1 LAAAAVLLF
10 VEMWSV
16 VPAPT
21 LPLLALAVVVPEL
34 APWALAACAA
44 IAALAWAIARGR
56 LRAAALTLC
65 ALAAACSLVPLLQV
79 RATIAVAERAMDRVA
94 RRSARGPSSRAFDP
108 VTSFTGYRIAAGIR
122 VRRDIPIALRDG
134 TPSAIDLYRPAA
146 SGTHPTLVVIY
157 GGAWRFGSRAD
168 TSEID
173 RAFAGRGYTV
183 IAIDYRHAPAHR
195 FPSQLEDVRDAL
207 AAIARQ
213 ARGWDVDPQRVALLG
228 RSAGAELALLAAYT
242 SPALRV
248 RAAVGYYTPAN
259 LVRGYREPPRPDPS
273 DVRAILRAY
282 LGGTPEE
289 RMSAYVAASPL
300 SLVRRG
306 LPPTL
311 LIAGGRDELV
321 SLDFQHELR
330 DALVANGVPVVAL
343 ELPWSN
349 HAFDA
354 VANGVGGQLARHYT
368 QLFLTAF
375 L

>member
-1 LAAAAVLLF
+1 MLLF

-34 APWALAACAA
+34 TPWALAACAA